1 MNPTTLLVK
10 DDFKDYADLPESL
23 DMDRLRRHILA
34 AQLNRLQPILTEPL
48 LNELLRLNAL
58 ATAAAPLA
66 APWSELRKQ
75 CVPVAANASLARYW
89 PFSQTTVTSHS
100 TVRKT
105 SQYSEPIDGR
115 DLARQALIYD
125 GDALTHEVALKV
137 WLKVNASSFAGFYP
151 QPADCG
157 TAQPGRAPSP
167 VVQAIYPA
175 AGRFD
180 SPIPYGR

>member
-1 MNPTTLLVK
+1 MDPTLLLVK

-34 AQLNRLQPILTEPL
+34 AQLNRLQPILTAPL

-58 ATAAAPLA
+58 ATTSAPLV
-66 APWSELRKQ
+66 APWSSLRKE
-75 CVPVAANASLARYW
+75 CVPVLANASMARYW

-100 TVRKT
+100 LVRKT
-105 SQYSEPIDGR
+105 SQHSEPTDSR

-125 GDALTHEVALKV
+125 GDALTHEVALKA
-137 WLKVNASSFAGFYP
+137 WLKTNAASFVGFYP
-151 QPADCG
+151 QSTDCG
-157 TAQPGRAPSP
+157 TTQPGRAPSP

-175 AGRFD
+175 AERFG